1 MKLIKHNNKYKIV
14 DKLNRVA
21 VTYNPINKLDDI
33 FLNGNGWK
41 TSTKEVIEDY
51 ECETIIEDSC
61 WPINK
66 FKDLKHRVAA
76 YLIMNNIESNIPA
89 AYKNAFKQNGNMYNK
104 IKKDGSFK

>member
-1 MKLIKHNNKYKIV
+1 MKLIKHNNEYKIV

-21 VTYNPINKLDDI
+21 TTYIPINKLDDI
-33 FLNGNGWK
+33 FLDGNGWK

-51 ECETIIEDSC
+51 ECKIIIEDSHY
-61 WPINK
+61 PINK

-76 YLIMNNIESNIPA
+76 YLIMNNIESNIPIV
-89 AYKNAFKQNGNMYNK
+89 YKNAFKQNGGVYNK